1 VPSMRCRCGEI
12 LRYGDIPCPIEWL
25 FVSDVAYD
33 KFAANI
39 DAEEL
44 YKAMHSFLKCPRC
57 GRLWCF
63 WEGFAKPPTEY
74 VPAG

>member
-1 VPSMRCRCGEI
+1 MPSTSCRCGEI

-25 FVSDVAYD
+25 FVSNVAYD

-44 YKAMHSFLKCPRC
+44 YKAMHSFFEVSTMRSVEVLLGGLC
-57 GRLWCF
+57 
-63 WEGFAKPPTEY
+63 
-74 VPAG
+74 

>member
-12 LRYGDIPCPIEWL
+12 LRYGEIPRPIEWL

-33 KFAANI
+33 KFAGNI

-44 YKAMHSFLKCPRC
+44 YKAMHSFLKRPRC

-63 WEGFAKPPTEY
+63 WDGFAKPPTEY
-74 VPAG
+74 VPAE